1 METGG
6 TSNVVSQEVYE
17 KTLAR
22 ARERMEQLGNVSLQ
36 ACLQNLTD
44 PEPIWKAA
52 IQKWIK

>member
-6 TSNVVSQEVYE
+6 TSNVVTQEVYE

-22 ARERMEQLGNVSLQ
+22 ARERMEQLGKVSLQ
-36 ACLQNLTD
+36 GCLQNFTD
-44 PEPIWKAA
+44 REPIWKAA